1 MPKIEAHN
9 IALTYSSVGEDIH
22 ALADVSFTIP
32 AGEPVALIG
41 PSGCGKSTVLKL
53 IAGLIKPSKGEILLG
68 GAPLEKPRRETALI
82 LQDYGLLPWKTV
94 LENAALGLKIAG
106 EKRTV
111 ANEKAR
117 RALETVGLSAFEKS
131 YPSQLSGGMKQRLAM
146 ARALTLESDIL
157 LMDEPLSALDAL
169 TREELQNTLLGLW
182 RSRGYS
188 QVLVTHSI
196 EEAVILGR
204 RIILMGGKPGTIKEV
219 IDNPLMGSEEYRST
233 PEFFDLCTHLRALLK
248 KELGHE

>member
-22 ALADVSFTIP
+22 ALADVSFAIP
-32 AGEPVALIG
+32 AGEPIALIG

-68 GAPLEKPRRETALI
+68 GTPLEKPRRETALI

-106 EKRTV
+106 EKRTD

-131 YPSQLSGGMKQRLAM
+131 YPSQLSGGMK
-146 ARALTLESDIL
+146 
-157 LMDEPLSALDAL
+157 
-169 TREELQNTLLGLW
+169 
-182 RSRGYS
+182 
-188 QVLVTHSI
+188 
-196 EEAVILGR
+196 
-204 RIILMGGKPGTIKEV
+204 
-219 IDNPLMGSEEYRST
+219 
-233 PEFFDLCTHLRALLK
+233 
-248 KELGHE
+248 

>member
-22 ALADVSFTIP
+22 ALSGVSFTIP

-53 IAGLIKPSKGEILLG
+53 IAGLIKPSKGELVLDG
-68 GAPLEKPRRETALI
+68 EKLTKPRRETALI

-106 EKRTV
+106 EKRSV
-111 ANEKAR
+111 AHEKAR
-117 RALETVGLSAFEKS
+117 RALDAVELSSFEKG

-169 TREELQNTLLGLW
+169 TREELQNTLLELW
-182 RSRGYS
+182 KARHYS

-196 EEAVILGR
+196 EEAIILGR
-204 RIILMGGKPGTIKEV
+204 RIFLMGGKPGTIKEI
-219 IDNPLMGSEEYRST
+219 IDNPNMGIEDYRTT
-233 PEFFDLCTHLRALLK
+233 PEFFDMCTHLRTSLK